1 MTHLFA
7 QPSDE
12 LGIELCRKFA
22 RYHGFSPAH
31 VKIIDTDGWAIVS
44 ARVDG
49 LILKDGFVEF
59 LEINGEWPVKDVG

>member
-1 MTHLFA
+1 MHLFA

-12 LGIELCRKFA
+12 PGIELCRKFA

-31 VKIIDTDGWAIVS
+31 ARIFELDGWAIVS

-59 LEINGEWPVKDVG
+59 LEENELWPVK